1 MYVLFWKDLFFRF
14 PVMFLFVRCLR
25 NVIWLAMFWFY
36 LSPVQYGSNKIHTLL
51 VYNTKFKKPVSYK
64 GCSKSLCK
72 TISKSLVFLRCHYL
86 TQTNQEITISLSSK
100 YIWVISFYCNCI
112 DYFYNSKLYWC
123 SRTFGDINQCQIFMH
138 KPFV

>member
-36 LSPVQYGSNKIHTLL
+36 FSPVQYGSNKIHTLL

-64 GCSKSLCK
+64 GFSKSLCK
-72 TISKSLVFLRCHYL
+72 TISRSLVFLRCHYL
-86 TQTNQEITISLSSK
+86 TQTNQEKTISLSSK